1 MKIVAASDAPEYT
14 AVVAFC
20 TPMLLKETL
29 DRLDNKTHIKFS
41 GDGTFRLTN
50 GQWIL
55 LTVGIPTDHY
65 EESSGFCAAR
75 TAFNPR
81 MFAFANKKVNPRI
94 PAKTLCGCAEQCAGI
109 GLS

>member
-1 MKIVAASDAPEYT
+1 LKIVAASDAPEYT

>member
-1 MKIVAASDAPEYT
+1 LKIVAASDAPEYT

-29 DRLDNKTHIKFS
+29 DRLD
-41 GDGTFRLTN
+41 N

-94 PAKTLCGCAEQCAGI
+94 PAKAMCGCAEQCAGI